1 MCRHNRISLCWQ
13 SLSATNKSSNTEKTP
28 TAFIRKW
35 CRLPET
41 ALETIPPQTSDSTEM
56 VHPPITV
63 VPTSHPRSSYC
74 VSTAQ
79 ASAMECNV
87 SGFSSFSI
95 TMDKPYNHN
104 GTVSIPIVLTSR
116 CSLSVIILNGG
127 VLPPPGGPII
137 PAIPTGCILNCMLP
151 KMMRSASLPTYP
163 KRGSA
168 KEQTSSRSFSTR
180 MIVV

>member
-13 SLSATNKSSNTEKTP
+13 SLSATNKSSNTEQTP
-28 TAFIRKW
+28 TASIHKW
-35 CRLPET
+35 FRLT

-56 VHPPITV
+56 GHRPITV
-63 VPTSHPRSSYC
+63 VPTTHPRSSYC

-79 ASAMECNV
+79 APAMECTV
-87 SGFSSFSI
+87 SGLSSFSV

-104 GTVSIPIVLTSR
+104 GTVRIPIVITSR
-116 CSLSVIILNGG
+116 CSPSVIILNDG

-137 PAIPTGCILNCMLP
+137 PAIPTGGILNCLLP
-151 KMMRSASLPTYP
+151 KMMRYASLPIYS

-168 KEQTSSRSFSTR
+168 KEKTYSRSFSTR
-180 MIVV
+180 VIVV